1 MPLGGWESRA
11 SPAVGCAQA
20 RRHTHFGY
28 IPPGSLHYI
37 SLERLNAGIMPE
49 RYYTTARDVPVWTKI
64 AQALRLS
71 AELPWWESK
80 ILLGK
85 IFCTNPHCQRRV
97 ICWHLEGAQTLGII
111 LFGLR
116 NFVSFCINGIAY
128 QAAHLPNETRTTEPW
143 LRNRLADARA
153 TFCAAAQ
160 FTEHGGMR

>member
-1 MPLGGWESRA
+1 MRA
-11 SPAVGCAQA
+11 GEAAHA
-20 RRHTHFGY
+20 FRLHTAGKFALY
-28 IPPGSLHYI
+28 II
-37 SLERLNAGIMPE
+37 RAIKRTGIMPE

-64 AQALRLS
+64 VQTLRLS

-160 FTEHGGMR
+160 FTEHGGMGYQAADMGARLT